1 MRTHDYF
8 GRPLTETEMQIEALQ
23 LEEARLVD
31 FLAHGMD
38 AETEQ
43 EQLARV
49 RKEIARINKE
59 QETKRC

>member
-23 LEEARLVD
+23 LAEARLVD

-38 AETEQ
+38 AEAEE

-49 RKEIARINKE
+49 RDELAKL
-59 QETKRC
+59 TKAGL